1 MRIRLANTLQ
11 TSNRMDVD
19 GSLTNCLCVS
29 AYYWH
34 LAMRMPCRLRDV
46 FSPRLHDRGSDPG
59 NDLLE
64 SYLLCSFD
72 PLIGRPLFSGQS
84 NIKSSAT
91 PLREFSCV
99 RMCDVTPVTPQS
111 IWNQQGPN
119 RQEEKEALK

>member
-1 MRIRLANTLQ
+1 MTEDRILEMTC
-11 TSNRMDVD
+11 SNLV
-19 GSLTNCLCVS
+19 SFEIESPLT
-29 AYYWH
+29 
-34 LAMRMPCRLRDV
+34 
-46 FSPRLHDRGSDPG
+46 F
-59 NDLLE
+59 DLLI
-64 SYLLCSFD
+64 SML
-72 PLIGRPLFSGQS
+72 GRPLFSGQS